1 MANGDGITLEN
12 KSIEI
17 DWLNQTTLSYLKYE
31 KWSKGQLV
39 QTELQRFAVRWY
51 GIEEF
56 KLLLESIGFSN
67 ITCSADYVFEKNR
80 QMQIKCLLLKQC
92 EKKNKEVC
100 KKTRRSIQYRLSCF
114 HCPSI
119 LLLTT
124 YTIYIKDSHYFK

>member
-1 MANGDGITLEN
+1 MTGRRGDSYIDFSLPNGDGITLEN

-67 ITCSADYVFEKNR
+67 ITCSADYVLKTV
-80 QMQIKCLLLKQC
+80 KCKS
-92 EKKNKEVC
+92 NV
-100 KKTRRSIQYRLSCF
+100 
-114 HCPSI
+114 
-119 LLLTT
+119 
-124 YTIYIKDSHYFK
+124 YF